1 MICHLIDAS
10 QCHVVFS
17 AFVPQDYHFA
27 CCVKQ
32 NEIGKHLY
40 ENFPFFLIK
49 LLFNDRRIALV
60 SLLFV
65 LICQRVGSNSPGPP
79 IRRLIEEVA
88 SLDLNRDS
96 TLLLSVGGNDV
107 FPKNA
112 RHGPT
117 ETTVRDLDHLLE
129 TAKSKV
135 NRCVVMGILPRKYRT
150 NEA

>member
-1 MICHLIDAS
+1 M
-10 QCHVVFS
+10 VFS

-49 LLFNDRRIALV
+49 LLFNYRTIALV

-65 LICQRVGSNSPGPP
+65 LICRNFLRVGSNSPGPPIGPP

-112 RHGPT
+112 RHGPS